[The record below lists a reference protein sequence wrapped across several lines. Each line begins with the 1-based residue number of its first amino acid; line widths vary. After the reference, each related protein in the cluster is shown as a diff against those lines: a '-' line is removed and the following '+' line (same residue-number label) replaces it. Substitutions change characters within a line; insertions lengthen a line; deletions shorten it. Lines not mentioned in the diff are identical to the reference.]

1 MARPVPGEQRAPPVP
16 APPRPSANSPQRGRA
31 DSPVA
36 GPRPTPRGPATD
48 PRPRRTVR
56 PPPVHKCAFPQ
67 LIGTFCTAA
76 NVKTLEMSSGDRAI
90 RSIGGLGREV
100 PRGLPVTMTPR
111 VLHAGDGYTYLTR
124 TVASGD
130 VQRERGTSLS
140 DVYAVTG
147 DPPGVWVGSGCAD
160 LSISGEVTEEH
171 MLALFG
177 EGLRPDADAF
187 IAERI
192 AEGASID
199 HAIKAARLGR
209 RMPEYKQDIPLV
221 GALRAAVA
229 SFTQQHQRRPTVAE
243 RHEIKFEVGR
253 RLLEEKLGHPVTTER
268 KIRRFLQDELG
279 RARQPVSG
287 FDLVFAPVKSVS
299 LLWALGGHRIREEV
313 ERAHRDAWQA
323 ALAYAEQEAA
333 FARVGAAGVAQIE
346 TSGFVATAFDHRES
360 RVGDPHLHTHVAVA
374 NRVLAV
380 DGKWRTLDGQQVFK
394 VAVSASEMYNATLEQ
409 LLTERLGVQWAPRAV
424 GRGRQPVR
432 EVAGMPREWIVG
444 FSRRRAQIE
453 AGYDRLVADYV
464 AAHGRTPSRS
474 VQFRLAQQAQL
485 GRDRPAKVAPVPLD
499 EARARW
505 RSAAGEMTPELSVE
519 ERIEACVPGPAAVPR
534 ESLVD
539 LAALGA
545 AVVAAVSDKRATWTI
560 YHVRAE
566 ALRQLAK
573 VPFESMRERRRALE
587 TVVGY
592 AIQRHSVQLD
602 LFPHLTPELL
612 QRSDGEPVFHRRGS
626 TRYTSTEILACEDR
640 LLADTEVRRGPVV
653 SDRVRRRTV
662 REFERS
668 RGISLNPG
676 QQALVEHFVSS
687 GAAIAVGIGPPGGGK
702 STVMRAVRAAW
713 ETTGGRV
720 IGLAPSAAAASVLH
734 DELNAGDPETPGR
747 PPAARADTL
756 HSLTTRYAEGLDLDV
771 EPGDMLLVDEAGM
784 AGTRTLDTVRRI
796 AEERG
801 AVMRLVGDHRQLTAV
816 EAGGTLR
823 LLFHDAGGVELDE
836 VRRFADP
843 EEARAVLR
851 FRVGDPGA
859 IGFYEKHDRLIG
871 GVRAAVL
878 DQLYRDW
885 QADVASGATSI
896 MMSDSRDVAR
906 ELSARAQADGRAR
919 GEVAETGVRLVDDT
933 VAGVGDRVVTRANR
947 RRFTVSGGRDFV
959 KNGDLWTVRAVHDDH
974 SLTVRHVRHGGQ
986 VTLPADYVAECV
998 ELGYAATVHRSQGL
1012 TVDIARAF
1020 LSVSAVREAA
1030 LVALS
1035 RGVRGNYAYLD
1046 VEEIQEVDE
1055 PEVLPGE
1062 LFYRHRETTLAAKGL
1077 ARILRREGAERSAT
1091 EELRD
1096 AQEAPFQLDNAVP
1109 RYEHALVVWRGE
1121 NAAAEAEEWVR
1132 EAMPDHADDIVADEA
1147 WPALQNVLHTARA
1160 GGADPA
1166 ALLRETAG
1174 QRELATAESVAKVM
1188 HYRISEAMPPLDPG
1202 PAHPPMLPGWVPAP
1216 PPLDDP
1222 RHDAEPEV
1230 LELAEWLH
1238 DRAGDIAV
1246 RVQELGE
1253 RVAEDRPR
1261 WAARL
1266 GELPDDP
1273 LDRAT
1278 WLEVAGQVAAYRE
1291 RWGFGDEVDTF
1302 LPRDDG
1308 GAQRRAHD
1316 WVVGFVNGHSAVIGR
1331 RSADPGRAERVRAK
1345 LGALTSRLTT
1355 ARRSPVPES
1364 SVERREMEPAQGAE
1378 PEP

>member
-1 MARPVPGEQRAPPVP
+1 
-16 APPRPSANSPQRGRA
+16 
-31 DSPVA
+31 
-36 GPRPTPRGPATD
+36 
-48 PRPRRTVR
+48 
-56 PPPVHKCAFPQ
+56 
-67 LIGTFCTAA
+67 
-76 NVKTLEMSSGDRAI
+76 
-90 RSIGGLGREV
+90 
-100 PRGLPVTMTPR
+100 MTPR

-130 VQRERGTSLS
+130 VHRERGSSLS

-160 LSISGEVTEEH
+160 LGISGEVTEEQ

-187 IAERI
+187 IADRI

-199 HAIKAARLGR
+199 DAIKAARLGR
-209 RMPEYKQDIPLV
+209 RMPEFKNDVPLT

-229 SFTQQHQRRPTVAE
+229 KFTQEHQRRPTVAE
-243 RHEIKFEVGR
+243 RHRIKFEVGR

-268 KIRRFLQDELG
+268 KIRQFLQDELG

-287 FDLVFAPVKSVS
+287 FDLVFAPAKSVS
-299 LLWALGGHRIREEV
+299 LLWALGGRRIREEV

-333 FARVGAAGVAQIE
+333 FARVGAGGAAQIE

-360 RVGDPHLHTHVAVA
+360 RAGDPHLHTHVAVA
-374 NRVLAV
+374 NRVLAA
-380 DGKWRTLDGQQVFK
+380 DGKWRTLDGQQLFR

-409 LLTERLGVQWAPRAV
+409 LLTERLGVQWAPRAM

-432 EVAGMPREWIVG
+432 EVAGMPREWVAG
-444 FSRRRAQIE
+444 FSRRRAQVE
-453 AGYDRLVADYV
+453 AGYDRLVAEYV
-464 AAHGRTPSRS
+464 AAHGRTPPRS
-474 VQFRLAQQAQL
+474 VQIRLAQQAQL
-485 GRDRPAKVAPVPLD
+485 GNDRPAKAKPEPLG
-499 EARARW
+499 EAVTRW
-505 RSAAGEMTPELSVE
+505 RVAAEEMTPQLSVE
-519 ERIEACVPGPAAVPR
+519 ERVSACAPGPAAVPQ

-539 LAALGA
+539 LGELGA
-545 AVVAAVSDKRATWTI
+545 AVIASVSDKRATWTI

-566 ALRQLAK
+566 ALRKLAK
-573 VPFESMRERRRALE
+573 VPFESMRERRRALD

-592 AIQRHSVQLD
+592 AMQRHSVQLD
-602 LFPHLTPELL
+602 LFPHLTPALL

-626 TRYTSTEILACEDR
+626 TRYTSEEILACEDR
-640 LLADTEVRRGPVV
+640 LLAAAGIRRGPVV
-653 SDRVRRRTV
+653 GDRVRRRVV

-668 RGISLNPG
+668 RRISLNPG

-687 GAAIAVGIGPPGGGK
+687 GTALAVGIGPPGAGK
-702 STVMRAVRAAW
+702 STVMRVVRAAW

-734 DELNAGDPETPGR
+734 DELNAGDPHVPGR
-747 PPAARADTL
+747 RPAARADTL
-756 HSLTTRYAEGLDLDV
+756 HSLTTRYAEGLDVDV
-771 EPGDMLLVDEAGM
+771 RPGDMLLVDEAGM

-801 AVMRLVGDHRQLTAV
+801 AVLRLVGDHRQLTAV
-816 EAGGTLR
+816 EAGGALR

-851 FRVGDPGA
+851 FRVGDPAA
-859 IGFYEKHDRLIG
+859 IGFYETHERLVG
-871 GVRAAVL
+871 GTRGAVL
-878 DQLYRDW
+878 DRLYRDW

-906 ELSARAQADGRAR
+906 ELSARAQADGRTR

-959 KNGDLWTVRAVHDDH
+959 KNGDLWTVRAVHDDR
-974 SLTVRHVRHGGQ
+974 SLTVRHVRHGGE
-986 VTLPADYVAECV
+986 VTLPADYVAEYV

-1012 TVDIARAF
+1012 TVDVARSF
-1020 LSVSAVREAA
+1020 LSLSAVREAA

-1035 RGVRGNYAYLD
+1035 RGIHGNYAYLD

-1062 LFYRHRETTLAAKGL
+1062 LFYRHRETELAAKGL
-1077 ARILRREGAERSAT
+1077 ARILRREGAERAAT

-1096 AQEAPFQLDNAVP
+1096 AQEAPFRLDNAVP

-1132 EAMPDHADDIVADEA
+1132 EAMPDHAEDILADEA
-1147 WPALQNVLHTARA
+1147 WPALQNVLHAARA
-1160 GGADPA
+1160 GGADPT
-1166 ALLRETAG
+1166 ALLLETAE
-1174 QRELATAESVAKVM
+1174 QRELKSAQSVAKVM
-1188 HYRISEAMPPLDPG
+1188 HYRVCEAVPPVDLGPDHPPL
-1202 PAHPPMLPGWVPAP
+1202 LPGWVPAP

-1222 RHDAEPEV
+1222 RHDVEPDA

-1238 DRAGDIAV
+1238 ERAGDIAD
-1246 RVQELGE
+1246 RVSELGE

-1266 GELPDDP
+1266 GEPPDDP
-1273 LDRAT
+1273 VDRAT
-1278 WLEVAGQVAAYRE
+1278 WIEAAGQVAAYRE
-1291 RWGFGDEVDTF
+1291 RWGFGDEVDT
-1302 LPRDDG
+1302 LVPRDDG
-1308 GAQRRAHD
+1308 GAQRQAHEWVTMYVDSHADIASTRIEDSERA
-1316 WVVGFVNGHSAVIGR
+1316 G
-1331 RSADPGRAERVRAK
+1331 RVRAK
-1345 LGALTSRLTT
+1345 LEALTTRLATI
-1355 ARRSPVPES
+1355 RRGAS
-1364 SVERREMEPAQGAE
+1364 SVEQDLAPERDPRGAE